1 MTHRILG
8 IIATETQVKNNE
20 PSEFITKHLSF
31 IDWHQSVKESKR
43 WNLSEFPD
51 QPIKSNDNKIKEVF
65 KSLNDDFIKKHD
77 RWIEV
82 IKEEL
87 NKKDV
92 NRVALCAYL
101 DHAGTRSSNIID
113 MRENCIEYIIDLDF
127 DKSPNAFTDTVKNND
142 FLCLFDVHE

>member
-8 IIATETQVKNNE
+8 IIATENQVKNNE
-20 PSEFITKHLSF
+20 PTEFISNNLHN
-31 IDWHQSVKESKR
+31 IDWHQGVKESNR

-51 QPIKSNDNKIKEVF
+51 QPIKANDNKIKEVF
-65 KSLNDDFIKKHD
+65 QSLNDDFIKKHD

-87 NKKDV
+87 NKKDIS
-92 NRVALCAYL
+92 RMELVAYFDL
-101 DHAGTRSSNIID
+101 AGTRSSNIID

-142 FLCLFDVHE
+142 YLCHFDVHE